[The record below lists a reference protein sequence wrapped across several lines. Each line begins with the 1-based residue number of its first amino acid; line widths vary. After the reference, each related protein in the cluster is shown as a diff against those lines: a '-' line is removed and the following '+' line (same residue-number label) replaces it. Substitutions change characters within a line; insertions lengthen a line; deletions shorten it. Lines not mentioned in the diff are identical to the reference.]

1 MRPIVNILHVKK
13 VKNVRIMKKVKSFA
27 GKTYGLGVKV
37 YALSFVTANNAKLGG
52 LVNFASHGFNERQW

>member
-1 MRPIVNILHVKK
+1 
-13 VKNVRIMKKVKSFA
+13 MKKIKSFA